1 MEVGCQGI
9 QEAYA
14 AHQRFLRGGGKE
26 YGRPY
31 GIQKRKFARLSQLDC
46 L

>member
-1 MEVGCQGI
+1 MEIGRQGI

-14 AHQRFLRGGGKE
+14 AHQRFLRGGGKKH
-26 YGRPY
+26 GRPY
-31 GIQKRKFARLSQLDC
+31 GIQKRKFARLPQLDR